1 MRGAPLAIAVLE
13 RKLVSS
19 VMTTV
24 ISGDPLAACVTIDP
38 AATTPTFTCNLAGR
52 YLLIWQGKTY
62 RNNTTVAVS
71 SPSGDIGTQNENEW
85 KKISFEQLM
94 SVTIASPGASAT
106 VSSTKQTREWFP
118 FDNVSHPWLANLA
131 TSDVSTL
138 TVTNA
143 ESAANRE
150 WFLVIW
156 RLGNFVAEVR
166 DNPNILIGNGSTP
179 SITGSITRTTLTTSN
194 DWKQRFR
201 IVCTAGTNNKL
212 LWEVFGG
219 GATYSWR
226 PAFNHL
232 VTVNVRRNN
241 AAGSWPGGSI
251 TLKVGK
257 PATLYTTTITIP
269 TDESIATASYLIV
282 GGTIGTGGTEYVQIE
297 ISDIDSGEEFEIE
310 ASVEVQL

>member
-13 RKLVSS
+13 RKIVGAG
-19 VMTTV
+19 VTTV

-38 AATTPTFTCNLAGR
+38 ATTEPTFNCTIGGR

-94 SVTIASPGASAT
+94 SVTISNPGTSAT
-106 VSSTKQTREWFP
+106 VTSTKQTREWLP
-118 FDNVSHPWLANLA
+118 FDNVSHPWLANIPTGEA
-131 TSDVSTL
+131 STL
-138 TVTNA
+138 IVNNA
-143 ESAANRE
+143 ESGANRE
-150 WFLVIW
+150 WMLIIW

-166 DNPNILIGNGSTP
+166 DNPNILIGLYTTP
-179 SITGSITRTTLTTSN
+179 SITGSITRTQLTTSL

-201 IVCTAGTNNKL
+201 AVCTSGTNNKL
-212 LWEVFGG
+212 TWAGPGG
-219 GATYSWR
+219 VERYDWR
-226 PAFNHL
+226 PAFDHL
-232 VTVNVRRNN
+232 VTVTVRRNN
-241 AAGSWPGGSI
+241 AATSWMGGSI
-251 TLKVGK
+251 TLKVGF
-257 PATLYTTTITIP
+257 PTTLYTTTITIP

-282 GGTIGTGGTEYVQIE
+282 GGTIGTGGTAYAQIE
-297 ISDIDSGEEFEIE
+297 VSDIDSGEEFEIE